1 MRFRTVWSL
10 LVLAALAALPA
21 TANAD
26 TQIGIQGL
34 SISGGHF
41 ENGNDVHGSA
51 LGAFIEIT
59 QRWKNLRL
67 HLEGIPVVDGAR
79 AKSDRFGTITQSF
92 GLFNGVLSVPVDRG
106 GRFWAGIG

>member
-1 MRFRTVWSL
+1 MQLRS
-10 LVLAALAALPA
+10 VLSALAITLSAYAAFPA
-21 TANAD
+21 AVSAD

-41 ENGNDVHGSA
+41 ENGNDVRGSA

-59 QRWKNLRL
+59 QRWKSLRL

-92 GLFNGVLSVPVDRG
+92 GLFNGVVSVPVDRS
-106 GRFWAGIG
+106 